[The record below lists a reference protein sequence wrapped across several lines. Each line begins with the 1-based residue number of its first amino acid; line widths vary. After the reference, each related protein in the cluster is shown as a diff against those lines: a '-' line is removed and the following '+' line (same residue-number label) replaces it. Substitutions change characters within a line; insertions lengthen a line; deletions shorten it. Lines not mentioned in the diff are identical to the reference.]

1 FKHELHIFI
10 KFMIKIKRL
19 FLVFLIYLLPYPIY
33 AQEIKILNM
42 NNDLIEEIKSIAL
55 QGNADAQ
62 VKLGLLYI
70 QGLGVPQDY
79 ILARQWFEKAAK

>member
-1 FKHELHIFI
+1 
-10 KFMIKIKRL
+10 
-19 FLVFLIYLLPYPIY
+19 
-33 AQEIKILNM
+33 M

-79 ILARQWFEKAAK
+79 ILARQWFEKAAKQGNRDAEYN